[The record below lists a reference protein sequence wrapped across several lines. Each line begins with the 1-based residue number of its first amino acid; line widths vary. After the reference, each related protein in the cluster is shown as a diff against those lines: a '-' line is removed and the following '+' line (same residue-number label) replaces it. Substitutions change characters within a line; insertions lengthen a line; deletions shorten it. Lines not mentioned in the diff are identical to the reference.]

1 MNFSY
6 YIAKRYLFSKSS
18 NNAVNFMSKLAGLGV
33 VVGSAALFIVLCG
46 FNGLKDY
53 SLAFTS
59 FVDPDLKIVPVK
71 TKTFMV
77 NDSLLSDILQLDNF
91 LSYTKT
97 VEENVFL
104 STNQA
109 GDVVS
114 VKGVSESFPSKTVD
128 SILFDGEWISDS
140 NQIVSGWGIANKLSF
155 GVYDYS
161 KAIALY
167 APKPGKKQILSV
179 DNSFSKL
186 NVVNVGL
193 FEINEALDFSV
204 IYAGVRDVQNLLG
217 YAENQVS
224 SLEIMLKNPLKSK
237 ENADLLSSKLGPEFK
252 IKTKEQLNDTLYKM
266 LNTEEITVYLVFTL
280 VLIIALFNLISSII
294 IMILEKRSNLKTLY
308 NSGATHG
315 EIKKIFYYQGL
326 IITFLGGGIGL
337 FVGVLLT
344 LLQQNFSVFMIT
356 PSLAYPVS
364 IDFNTFLI
372 VSVTILILGGVA
384 SKISSS
390 VVTKELVGKA

>member
-1 MNFSY
+1 M
-6 YIAKRYLFSKSS
+6 
-18 NNAVNFMSKLAGLGV
+18 
-33 VVGSAALFIVLCG
+33 
-46 FNGLKDY
+46 
-53 SLAFTS
+53 
-59 FVDPDLKIVPVK
+59 
-71 TKTFMV
+71 
-77 NDSLLSDILQLDNF
+77 
-91 LSYTKT
+91 
-97 VEENVFL
+97 
-104 STNQA
+104 
-109 GDVVS
+109 
-114 VKGVSESFPSKTVD
+114 
-128 SILFDGEWISDS
+128 
-140 NQIVSGWGIANKLSF
+140 
-155 GVYDYS
+155 
-161 KAIALY
+161 
-167 APKPGKKQILSV
+167 
-179 DNSFSKL
+179 
-186 NVVNVGL
+186 
-193 FEINEALDFSV
+193 
-204 IYAGVRDVQNLLG
+204 QNLLG

-308 NSGATHG
+308 NSGATHA

-326 IITFLGGGIGL
+326 IITLLGGAIGL
-337 FVGVLLT
+337 VVGFLLM

-364 IDFNTFLI
+364 IDLTTFLI
-372 VSVTILILGGVA
+372 VSATILILGGVA

>member
-1 MNFSY
+1 M
-6 YIAKRYLFSKSS
+6 
-18 NNAVNFMSKLAGLGV
+18 
-33 VVGSAALFIVLCG
+33 
-46 FNGLKDY
+46 
-53 SLAFTS
+53 
-59 FVDPDLKIVPVK
+59 
-71 TKTFMV
+71 
-77 NDSLLSDILQLDNF
+77 
-91 LSYTKT
+91 
-97 VEENVFL
+97 
-104 STNQA
+104 
-109 GDVVS
+109 
-114 VKGVSESFPSKTVD
+114 
-128 SILFDGEWISDS
+128 
-140 NQIVSGWGIANKLSF
+140 
-155 GVYDYS
+155 
-161 KAIALY
+161 
-167 APKPGKKQILSV
+167 
-179 DNSFSKL
+179 
-186 NVVNVGL
+186 
-193 FEINEALDFSV
+193 
-204 IYAGVRDVQNLLG
+204 QNLLG

-224 SLEIMLKNPLKSK
+224 SLEIMLKNPLKAK

-266 LNTEEITVYLVFTL
+266 LNTEEIAVYLVFTL

-326 IITFLGGGIGL
+326 IITLLGGAIGL
-337 FVGVLLT
+337 FVGFLLM

-364 IDFNTFLI
+364 IDLNTFLI

>member
-1 MNFSY
+1 
-6 YIAKRYLFSKSS
+6 
-18 NNAVNFMSKLAGLGV
+18 MSKLAGLGV

-104 STNQA
+104 STNQT

-114 VKGVSESFPSKTVD
+114 VKGVSKSFPSKTVD
-128 SILFDGEWISDS
+128 SILFDGDWISDS

-161 KAIALY
+161 KAITLY
-167 APKPGKKQILSV
+167 APKPEKKQILSV

-204 IYAGVRDVQNLLG
+204 IYIGVRDVQNLLG

-237 ENADLLSSKLGPEFK
+237 ENANLLSSKLGPEFK

-266 LNTEEITVYLVFTL
+266 LNTEEIAVYLVFTL

-326 IITFLGGGIGL
+326 IITFLGGAIGL
-337 FVGVLLT
+337 FVGALLM

-364 IDFNTFLI
+364 IDLNTFLI

>member
-1 MNFSY
+1 FSY

-167 APKPGKKQILSV
+167 APKPGEKQILSV